1 MISHLKNK
9 LSGYEKEDRFFMK
22 KIIPFILALSLS
34 LTALISCGEQTGAA
48 QSGEN
53 APTPTTPPPKEETA
67 LDWCVY
73 KTERDVTGHDT
84 CKIKMTV
91 KDYGEIT
98 LLLDATT
105 APETVANFKKL
116 VTDGFYNGLTFH
128 RIVENFMIQGGCPRG
143 DGGGSTEEKIKGE
156 FSSNGHENDIS
167 HLRGVIS
174 MARGDDKNSASC
186 QFFICNAD
194 STGLDGRYAAFGYV
208 IEGMSTVDK
217 ITSVAV
223 KYCEGET
230 IKIKALQPVIEK
242 MEIIE

>member
-1 MISHLKNK
+1 
-9 LSGYEKEDRFFMK
+9 MK
-22 KIIPFILALSLS
+22 KTVAFILALCLSLS
-34 LTALISCGEQTGAA
+34 ALVSCVDRNSTADG
-48 QSGEN
+48 GEN
-53 APTPTTPPPKEETA
+53 AGAPTTPPPKEETAA

-91 KDYGEIT
+91 RDYGEIT

-105 APETVANFKKL
+105 APDTVANFKKL
-116 VTDGFYNGLTFH
+116 VSEGFYNGLTFH
-128 RIVENFMIQGGCPRG
+128 RIMKNFMIQGGCPSG
-143 DGGGSTEEKIKGE
+143 DGYGSSEEKIKGE
-156 FSSNGHENDIS
+156 FSQNGHENDIS

-174 MARGDDKNSASC
+174 MARGNDKNSASC

-194 STGLDGRYAAFGYV
+194 STWLDGSYAAFGYV

-242 MEIIE
+242 IEIIQ